1 MLIFI
6 IQVKADLIP
15 IDVDQL
21 KVFPLLFFLFYLY
34 SYLILSIL
42 ILSTEG
48 VPICN
53 LILSNLILSTE
64 AQPAELSGQLSHS
77 RYFGECQRKGDH
89 A

>member
-21 KVFPLLFFLFYLY
+21 KVFPLLTFIFL
-34 SYLILSIL
+34 SYPFLSYQL
-42 ILSTEG
+42 K
-48 VPICN
+48 VFPFV
-53 LILSNLILSTE
+53 ILSNLILSTE

-89 A
+89 V